1 MQLKIFPPF
10 YVLFVAILMIL
21 MHKFYPVV
29 QIVSD
34 PWIYV
39 SSLFFIVAVLINI
52 YSMRLFARKSTTF
65 SPTKLKDTS
74 SLVVNGAYHF
84 TRNPMYLGL
93 FSLLVGFAFW
103 LGSLTP
109 FFVLPIFYWLI
120 TEMQIKP
127 EEKVLEDKFG
137 SSYLDYKNNVRRWL

>member
-1 MQLKIFPPF
+1 MQLKIFPPV
-10 YVLFVAILMIL
+10 YVFIVGLLMTL
-21 MHKFYPVV
+21 AHRYYPVM
-29 QIVSD
+29 QIISE

-39 SSLFFIVAVLINI
+39 SSVFFIIAVLINI
-52 YSMRLFARKSTTF
+52 YSMKLFANESTTF

-74 SLVVNGAYHF
+74 ALVINGSYKF

-93 FSLLVGFAFW
+93 LSLLVGYALW

-109 FFVLPIFYWLI
+109 FIVLPLFYWLI

-127 EEKVLEDKFG
+127 EEKVLEEKFG
-137 SSYLDYKNNVRRWL
+137 DGYLDYKNNVRRWL